1 MRTSSFA
8 SLAAALLLAAA
19 SSAHATRV
27 VDTGTPNGSPIM
39 AYTFDAT
46 DFYAGQV
53 TFASNTRIDDV
64 FAHILGGTAGETFT
78 IALYNDSASHLPGT
92 LLQSVTATFGSDG
105 WNGASALSG
114 WNVSAGSYWI
124 GLELGFGDTL
134 GQGSIT
140 GALLDRGVPSPLAH
154 TAFNPGGGY
163 QAGQLDFGLQVDA
176 TTVASVPEPETYVLM
191 VAGLAVITAAGRRRR
206 R

>member
-8 SLAAALLLAAA
+8 SLAAALLLAVA

-27 VDTGTPNGSPIM
+27 VDTGTPNNGEVG

-53 TFASNTRIDDV
+53 TFASNARIDAV
-64 FAHILGGTAGETFT
+64 FEHILGGTAGETFT
-78 IALYNDSASHLPGT
+78 IALYDDNASQLPGA
-92 LLQSVTATFGSDG
+92 LLQTVTATFGSDG

-124 GLELGFGDTL
+124 ALELGFDDTL

-163 QAGQLDFGLQVDA
+163 QPGQLDFGLRVDA
-176 TTVASVPEPETYVLM
+176 TVASIPEPETYLMM
-191 VAGLAVITAAGRRRR
+191 VAGLAAITAAGRRRR

>member
-46 DFYAGQV
+46 DFYSGQV
-53 TFASNTRIDDV
+53 SFASNARIDDV

-78 IALYNDSASHLPGT
+78 IALYDDNASHLPGA
-92 LLQSVTATFGSDG
+92 LLQTVTATFGSDG

-124 GLELGFGDTL
+124 ALELGFDDTL

-163 QAGQLDFGLQVDA
+163 QPGQLDFGLRVDA
-176 TTVASVPEPETYVLM
+176 TVASIPEPETYLMM
-191 VAGLAVITAAGRRRR
+191 VAGLAAITAAGRRRR

>member
-53 TFASNTRIDDV
+53 TFASNARIDAV

-78 IALYNDSASHLPGT
+78 IALYDDNASHLPGA
-92 LLQSVTATFGSDG
+92 LLQTVTATFGSDG

-124 GLELGFGDTL
+124 ALELGFDDTL

-163 QAGQLDFGLQVDA
+163 QPGQLDFGLRVDA
-176 TTVASVPEPETYVLM
+176 TVASIPEPETYLMM
-191 VAGLAVITAAGRRRR
+191 VAGLAAITAAGRRRR

>member
-8 SLAAALLLAAA
+8 SLAAALLLAVA

-27 VDTGTPNGSPIM
+27 VDTGTPNNGEVG

-53 TFASNTRIDDV
+53 TFASNARIDAV

-78 IALYNDSASHLPGT
+78 IALYDDNASHLPGA

-124 GLELGFGDTL
+124 ALELGFDDTL

-163 QAGQLDFGLQVDA
+163 QPGQLDFGLRVDA
-176 TTVASVPEPETYVLM
+176 TVASIPEPETYLMM
-191 VAGLAVITAAGRRRR
+191 VAGLAAITAAGRRRR

>member
-8 SLAAALLLAAA
+8 SLTAALLLAVA

-27 VDTGTPNGSPIM
+27 VDTGTPNGSQTG

-53 TFASNTRIDDV
+53 TFASNARIDAV

-78 IALYNDSASHLPGT
+78 IALYDDSASHLPGT
-92 LLQSVTATFGSDG
+92 LLQTVTATFGSDG
-105 WNGASALSG
+105 WNGASSLPG

-124 GLELGFGDTL
+124 GLELGFDDTL

-163 QAGQLDFGLQVDA
+163 QPAQLDFGLRVDA
-176 TTVASVPEPETYVLM
+176 TVASVPEPETYLLM
-191 VAGLAVITAAGRRRR
+191 VAGFAAITAAARRRR